1 MAKKTVQIL
10 PATQDIL
17 NTMGEQIKQA
27 RLRDMIFAGSFRAVF
42 GQFSCSIE
50 AQKYTE
56 NILNVH

>member
-1 MAKKTVQIL
+1 MIQHY
-10 PATQDIL
+10 
-17 NTMGEQIKQA
+17 EQRQKNINKAQVEYLAGTGVA
-27 RLRDMIFAGSFRAVF
+27 RIGVMIFEGSFRGVI